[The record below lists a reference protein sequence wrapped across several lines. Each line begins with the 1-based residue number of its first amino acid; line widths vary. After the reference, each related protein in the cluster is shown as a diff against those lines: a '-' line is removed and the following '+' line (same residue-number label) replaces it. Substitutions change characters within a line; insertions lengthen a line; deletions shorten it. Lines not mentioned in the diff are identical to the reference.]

1 MFNSNLTSDDT
12 QIETNKLI
20 LDLKKVIEKE
30 FNASDWSEI
39 GLLVNADQIIHNQ
52 VVFQKVC

>member
-20 LDLKKVIEKE
+20 LDLKRVIEKE

-39 GLLVNADQIIHNQ
+39 GLLVNADQ
-52 VVFQKVC
+52 